1 MDKFEITCETFTT
14 RRHNERIVA
23 LHFQPHFLLRTANLQ
38 DRDKALAFLERV
50 SADQSIRALVVVGSP
65 DAKGR
70 QEFMDF
76 FRQFGTSGMDP
87 ALVHRMYNVIS
98 QLVLRLAEMNK
109 FVVYINS
116 GRVLASFLNI
126 GLACDYRILAEDAL
140 IQNPCVDV
148 GLIAKGGGAYFIPKL
163 IGRAKTYEI
172 MLSKKD
178 VSAHEARELGL
189 VNEVVPFANL
199 ESAAFERAE
208 EFSQKPLSSV
218 AALKAL
224 LNFSYQDLQRY
235 LEHENEVLLRSFS
248 LGNIFGKA
256 G

>member
-1 MDKFEITCETFTT
+1 MGKFEIACETFTT
-14 RRHNERIVA
+14 SRHNETIVV
-23 LHFQPHFLLRTANLQ
+23 LRFQPHFLLRTANLI

-50 SADQSIRALVVVGSP
+50 SADKSIRALVVAGSP
-65 DAKGR
+65 HSKGR

-76 FRQFGTSGMDP
+76 FRQFRASGMDP

-116 GRVLASFLNI
+116 GNVLASFLNI
-126 GLACDYRILAEDAL
+126 GLACDYRILAEDSL

-163 IGRAKTYEI
+163 IGRPKTYEL

-189 VNEVVPFANL
+189 VNEVVPFTDL
-199 ESAAFERAE
+199 EATAFKRAE
-208 EFSQKPLSSV
+208 EFSGRPLSSV
-218 AALKAL
+218 GALKAL
-224 LNFSYQDLQRY
+224 LNFSYQDLQAY
-235 LEHENEVLLRSFS
+235 LEYENEVLIRSFS
-248 LGNIFGKA
+248 MGNIF
-256 G
+256 

>member
-1 MDKFEITCETFTT
+1 MGSYEITCETFTT
-14 RRHNERIVA
+14 SRHNETIVA
-23 LHFQPHFLLRTANLQ
+23 LRFQPHFLLRTANLK
-38 DRDKALAFLERV
+38 DRDKALTFLERV
-50 SADQSIRALVVVGSP
+50 SADQSIRALVVAGSP

-70 QEFMDF
+70 QDFVDF
-76 FRQFGTSGMDP
+76 FRQFGASGMDP
-87 ALVHRMYNVIS
+87 TLVHRMYNVIS
-98 QLVLRLAEMNK
+98 QLVLRLAEINK

-172 MLSKKD
+172 MLSKND
-178 VSAHEARELGL
+178 LSAHEARELGL
-189 VNEVVPFANL
+189 VNEVVPFADL
-199 ESAAFERAE
+199 ERAAFERAE
-208 EFSQKPLSSV
+208 AFAQRPLSSV

-224 LNFSYQDLQRY
+224 LNFSYQDLQAY
-235 LEHENEVLLRSFS
+235 LEYENEVLMHSFS
-248 LGNIFGKA
+248 LDNIFEMA
-256 G
+256 E